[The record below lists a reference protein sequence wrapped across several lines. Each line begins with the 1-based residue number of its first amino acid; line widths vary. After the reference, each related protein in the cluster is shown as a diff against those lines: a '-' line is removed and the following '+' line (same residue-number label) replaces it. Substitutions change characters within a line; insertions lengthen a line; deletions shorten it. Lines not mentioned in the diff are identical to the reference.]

1 MSECES
7 DSKRLSNDVLDLK
20 PVANVNADTKISI
33 GDDDDV
39 VDDDVDDND
48 GNDKPKEVLLK
59 ARVEKLQKVRRRQK
73 EKILKLDHQNQLLKQ
88 KLSKLKN
95 FVINLVK
102 KYDLQITGQMQIE
115 PRKESNI

>member
-39 VDDDVDDND
+39 VDDND